1 MSWFF
6 YVCIGA
12 PLFIVAMCVLIHK
25 TEIIFKGN
33 DKYDGIVL
41 MIALACGVVFGSYVA
56 RTGSLPRANDGFFKL
71 IRFDFSKQV
80 CLDNTGCTDPQAFTV
95 ISNTLFLDN
104 IKTYV
109 LQPGEC
115 KMLSAAYGGYRVVSS
130 KMLLNDEQSYSKSGS
145 TGGSRPGSNSD
156 IARRYDELTK

>member
-12 PLFIVAMCVLIHK
+12 PMFIVTTMVLVCK
-25 TEIIFKGN
+25 TKIISREV
-33 DKYDGIVL
+33 DKIGFTVVAI
-41 MIALACGVVFGSYVA
+41 ILACFVVLSSCDS
-56 RTGSLPRANDGFFKL
+56 RTRSLPRANDGFFKL
-71 IRFDFSKQV
+71 IRFDFSRQV
-80 CLDNTGCTDPQAFTV
+80 CLDNTGGTEPQAFTV

-104 IKTYV
+104 VKTYV
-109 LQPGEC
+109 LRPGEC